1 MENVKPASYILSE
14 KAKEFARLN
23 DTGLSNSAG
32 LYFGYMEGWKAR
44 EEFKPVVNVDSNAP
58 EAVRFAMYLQQH
70 YDPCETLGA
79 YQLKA
84 GVTSTI
90 NDIYSIWKQRYVK

>member
-1 MENVKPASYILSE
+1 MHPSSYVLSE

-23 DTGLSNSAG
+23 DNPGLSNSSG

-44 EEFKPVVNVDSNAP
+44 EEFTPTHNVDSNAP
-58 EAVRFAMYLQQH
+58 ESVRFAMYLQQH
-70 YDPCETLGA
+70 YEPCETLGA
-79 YQLKA
+79 YRLKG
-84 GVTSTI
+84 GVSSTL